1 MLNSCLEPTVTD
13 QREVMAVPRIRQST
27 SQGTVLQTVLPMRLT
42 PGLCPGLRPHYLPT
56 VSGSKDKSR
65 LVQPYRLVFN
75 CFAKPEM
82 VYFHVYRLEEDGSVQ
97 KEGGV
102 RLTV

>member
-1 MLNSCLEPTVTD
+1 
-13 QREVMAVPRIRQST
+13 
-27 SQGTVLQTVLPMRLT
+27 MRLT

-75 CFAKPEM
+75 CFVKPEKGL
-82 VYFHVYRLEEDGSVQ
+82 FPVYRLEEDGGLLQ
-97 KEGGV
+97 EGGV